1 MTPEEFKK
9 FKEKYNLNVEMGIDY
24 SNNYFYFP
32 SKIYESTLSTAIAIC
47 NCTVYETHLSDI
59 SLRFFTKVLVT
70 ETYEEAC
77 EVMDTDFLPKIK
89 LRKMYDRLKKLEAIL
104 TLDEFKTVATN
115 YELYKITPEE
125 AYNTGIMCS
134 WSTNIVFKE
143 TVKDSSGV
151 LVKDMS
157 VEDYYAQRRINNY
170 IEKQVKISNK
180 LKKIKEDF

>member
-24 SNNYFYFP
+24 SNNYFYLP

-59 SLRFFTKVLVT
+59 SLRFFTKILVT

-89 LRKMYDRLKKLEAIL
+89 LRKMYDRLKKI
-104 TLDEFKTVATN
+104 
-115 YELYKITPEE
+115 
-125 AYNTGIMCS
+125 G
-134 WSTNIVFKE
+134 
-143 TVKDSSGV
+143 G
-151 LVKDMS
+151 
-157 VEDYYAQRRINNY
+157 
-170 IEKQVKISNK
+170 
-180 LKKIKEDF
+180 DFDT